1 MKRLIMTT
9 TKIILFIVGLSIA
22 MYIFLPYQSIG
33 KLAMSIAH
41 DQLQRRGMRLNYS
54 DVSGEDGG
62 FTINNLTLTGMPSV
76 SLSSVTIKPEYLSSL
91 ATLSPVCNITFKGGN
106 IRLGQSLNL
115 GDGGFL
121 LTAGKEIMLENLR
134 TNGEFSLNGY
144 MTIDTS
150 SMRIGHADARLE
162 VPGSFSQNMG
172 MLRNFLP
179 LVQEGD
185 KWYLRRL

>member
-1 MKRLIMTT
+1 MKRLITT
-9 TKIILFIVGLSIA
+9 ITRLILFMAGLAIA

-62 FTINNLTLTGMPSV
+62 FTVNNLTLSGVANV
-76 SLSSVTIKPEYLSSL
+76 SLSSVTIKPEYLTSL
-91 ATLSPVCNITFKGGN
+91 ATLSPVCDITFKGGN
-106 IRLGQSLNL
+106 IRLGQLLNF

-121 LTAGKEIMLENLR
+121 LTAGNQIMLENLR
-134 TNGEFSLNGY
+134 TNGEFSLSGY
-144 MTIDTS
+144 MTVDPS
-150 SMRIGHADARLE
+150 SMRIGRADARLG
-162 VPGSFSQNMG
+162 VPESFSQNMG

-185 KWYLRRL
+185 TWYLRR